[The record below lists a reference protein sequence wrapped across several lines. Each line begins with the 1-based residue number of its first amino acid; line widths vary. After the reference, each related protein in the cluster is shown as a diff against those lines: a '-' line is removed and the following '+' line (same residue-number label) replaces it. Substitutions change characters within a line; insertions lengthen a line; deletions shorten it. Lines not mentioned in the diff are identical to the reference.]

1 MSINEEPRVEDQP
14 SEQDFESPVQDEDL
28 FGTEEGAGRVYFDQG
43 TDWQR
48 IVADQAERPDET
60 MVVNLGPQ
68 HPSTHGVLRLVVEL
82 QGERVMSMRPA
93 IGFLHTGIEK
103 NCEVRT
109 WTQAVAF
116 VTRANYVASIFN
128 EAVYC
133 LAVEKLLGIT
143 DQIPE
148 RAQQL
153 RVMIMEVN
161 RIASHMTAVGT
172 GGLELQ
178 ASSVAEVTLREREMC
193 LEFMQAVTGLRMNNS
208 YIRPGGVANDLPEDG
223 IERLGELID
232 WLERHIGEID
242 LFFTQNPIFASRTK
256 GVGYMDL
263 ATCMALGVT
272 GPTLRC
278 TGYPADMRK
287 DEPYCGYENY
297 DFDVV
302 TYDTCDAYGRYRV
315 RLGEMS
321 ESVKILKQVLTK
333 LEASAGQPVMV
344 EDKKI
349 AWPAQLALGPD
360 GQGNSNEHIKHI
372 MGESME
378 ALIHHFKIVTEGFKV
393 PVGQAYQAIE
403 NVSGELGCHVVSDGG
418 TRPYRVHLRDP
429 GFNHMQTLPAMC
441 EGGWL
446 ADVIPA
452 IASIDPVMGG
462 VDR

>member
-1 MSINEEPRVEDQP
+1 MSEHVTDGYVGPDQTEAIFGNEEN
-14 SEQDFESPVQDEDL
+14 
-28 FGTEEGAGRVYFDQG
+28 AGRVYFDQG

-68 HPSTHGVLRLVVEL
+68 HPSTHGVLRLVLEL
-82 QGERVMSMRPA
+82 QGERVISMRPG

-109 WTQAVAF
+109 WTQGVAF

-148 RAQQL
+148 RASQL
-153 RVMIMEVN
+153 RVMAMEVN

-178 ASSVAEVTLREREMC
+178 ASSVAEVSLREREMC
-193 LEFMQAVTGLRMNNS
+193 LEFLQAVTGLRMNNS

-223 IERLGELID
+223 IERLRELIG
-232 WLERHIGEID
+232 WLERHIPEID
-242 LFFTQNPIFASRTK
+242 RFFTQNPIFKSRTL
-256 GVGYMDL
+256 GVAVLDL
-263 ATCMALGVT
+263 PTCMALGVT
-272 GPTLRC
+272 GPALRA

-287 DEPYCGYENY
+287 TEPYCGYEEY
-297 DFDVV
+297 DFDVQ
-302 TYDTCDAYGRYRV
+302 TFDTCDAYGRYRI
-315 RLGEMS
+315 RLAEML
-321 ESVKILKQVLTK
+321 ESVKILKQCLAK
-333 LEASAGQPVMV
+333 LEASSGQPVMV
-344 EDKKI
+344 ADKKI
-349 AWPAQLALGPD
+349 AWPAQLSLGPD

-378 ALIHHFKIVTEGFKV
+378 ALIHHFKIVTEGFTV
-393 PVGQAYQAIE
+393 PAGQVYQAIE
-403 NVSGELGCHVVSDGG
+403 NVSGELGCHIVSDGG

-429 GFNHMQTLPAMC
+429 GFNHMQALPAMT